1 MVIMVKNLE
10 KKKNYGIFGF
20 NLLRKGRPVSMK
32 NHLIAVTALVAT
44 IGAYA
49 ANLSY
54 TPQGSAPYYWS
65 NAAAWGGALPGSG
78 DEAIANNLALL
89 ANPLIV
95 ASGTSPSVGTNRL
108 GNCILQIE
116 EGASLSM
123 SSGYMLLAGVANQ
136 TSIVT
141 NYGTVSVND
150 LQFGVYGGSGGTGKG
165 KLAQFDNFGTL
176 NIGTYFRIGI
186 RGTRSIFYNH
196 EGATFNKTGGGA
208 WSFYMATDSG
218 GDSTIINEG
227 TMVCGSGTETWTG
240 NSDSKNEIIMRK
252 SGTFNPGP
260 LLKIG
265 HVGTSTT
272 TINLYDN
279 SKLLGSTL
287 YRVGGTS
294 GSKGYITLSNE
305 SSIVTSDSMYL
316 GYEASTIGSLAL
328 ADNATANLGY
338 TIVGR
343 GGSSKGILT
352 LADNSCLVIGSGSEV
367 VHFGYSD
374 NSSGSLSLSG
384 SAMAD
389 IRRPVYLGSG
399 NTASGA
405 ISLAGNSQLFVT
417 NYSMVVGYNNGS
429 TGVLHIAD
437 NAVLHVPSLKI
448 GQTSVAGT
456 TGFATLSGNA
466 TLFSTNI
473 VIPAWGD
480 SGRGTLEV
488 ADNAVITNLQYLKVG
503 LNGNANSQAV
513 KMRGG
518 SIYFDIDPTN
528 PIYMERGYYDPLM
541 LNENRTVVRG
551 FIRGWGKIAFSDPR
565 TYVTEAFNTNG
576 VASPSGIVHYGQ
588 VIADGEGV
596 MRDLDFSRF
605 GALHYATTDANP
617 SGTNGW
623 FAVNKG
629 RLKLPRSL
637 PNRNGYKCVGDCFD
651 ANVDLGGTSRRL
663 ANTFNYAF
671 AGAELNDFVFSELYA
686 TDRDDIPAG
695 LNNLGADKVI
705 AVWRIGYFSDGP
717 EIDEPT
723 HPSSFTSANLK
734 FKYSPK
740 GLDGLD
746 GVYVYRHDGTAN
758 GTWVRTGKKAEPS
771 TTMPIVATGN
781 FAPSSETWNMGW
793 FAIVGRTRPFGTA
806 FSIR

>member
-1 MVIMVKNLE
+1 MTMKRLSIVFATFAVA
-10 KKKNYGIFGF
+10 FG
-20 NLLRKGRPVSMK
+20 
-32 NHLIAVTALVAT
+32 AT
-44 IGAYA
+44 G

-54 TPQGSAPYYWS
+54 TPQGSAPYYW
-65 NAAAWGGALPGSG
+65 NDAAAWGGTEPGSG
-78 DEAIANNLALL
+78 DEAIANNSLLL

-95 ASGTSPSVGTNRL
+95 ATGTSPSVGTNRL

-123 SSGYMLLAGVANQ
+123 SSGYMLLAGVVNQ

-150 LQFGVYGGSGGTGKG
+150 LQLGVYAGSGGTGKG

-186 RGTRSIFYNH
+186 RGTRSILYNH

-240 NSDSKNEIIMRK
+240 NSNSKNEIIMRK

-260 LLKIG
+260 VMKIG
-265 HVGTSTT
+265 HSASTT

-279 SKLLGSTL
+279 SKLLGATQ

-294 GSKGYITLSNE
+294 GAKGYITLSNE
-305 SSIVTSDSMYL
+305 SSIVTSNSMYL

-328 ADNATANLGY
+328 ADDATASLGY
-338 TIVGR
+338 TQVGR
-343 GGSSKGILT
+343 GGSSKGIVTLT
-352 LADNSCLVIGSGSEV
+352 DNSSLVIGSSPDV
-367 VHFGYSD
+367 VHFGYSA
-374 NSSGSLSLSG
+374 NASGSLSLSG
-384 SAMAD
+384 SATAD
-389 IRRPVYLGSG
+389 IRRPVYLGTG
-399 NTASGA
+399 AASMGT

-417 NYSMVVGYNNGS
+417 NYSMIVGYSNGG
-429 TGVLHIAD
+429 TGVLHVAD
-437 NAVLHVPSLKI
+437 NAVLHVPALKI
-448 GQTSVAGT
+448 GQTSTAGT

-473 VIPAWGD
+473 LIPAWGD
-480 SGRGTLEV
+480 RGRGVLEV

-503 LNGNANSQAV
+503 LSGNASPQAV

-518 SIYFDIDPTN
+518 SIYFDINPTISN
-528 PIYMERGYYDPLM
+528 YVANGYYDPLF

-565 TYVTEAFNTNG
+565 TYVTEAFNSKG
-576 VASPSGIVHYGQ
+576 EASPSGIVHYGQ

-605 GALHYATTDANP
+605 GALHYWTTDANP

-637 PNRNGYKCVGDCFD
+637 PNRSGYKCVGDCFD
-651 ANVDLGGTSRRL
+651 ADVGWGGSSRRL
-663 ANTFNYAF
+663 ANTFNYEF
-671 AGAELNDFVFSELYA
+671 TGAELNHFVFSELYA
-686 TDRDDIPAG
+686 TDRDDIKAG
-695 LNNLGADKVI
+695 LDNIGADKVI

-723 HPSSFTSANLK
+723 HPVSFTSAKLK
-734 FKYSPK
+734 FKYSPE
-740 GLDGLD
+740 GLDGLY

-758 GTWVRTGKKAEPS
+758 GKWKRTGGRAEPS
-771 TTMPIVATGN
+771 TTMPIVSSGS
-781 FAPSSETWNMGW
+781 FAPSSENWNLGW
-793 FAIVGRTRPFGTA
+793 FAIVGRTKPFGTTV
-806 FSIR
+806 ILR

>member
-1 MVIMVKNLE
+1 MTM
-10 KKKNYGIFGF
+10 KK
-20 NLLRKGRPVSMK
+20 L
-32 NHLIAVTALVAT
+32 LIAVAAISAAT
-44 IGAYA
+44 SASA
-49 ANLSY
+49 AMRSY

-65 NAAAWGGALPGSG
+65 DAAAWGGTEPGSG
-78 DEAIANNLALL
+78 DEAIANNSALL

-95 ASGTSPSVGTNRL
+95 AAGTSPSVGTNRL
-108 GNCILQIE
+108 GDCILQIE

-123 SSGYMLLAGVANQ
+123 SSGFMLLAGVANQ

-150 LQFGVYGGSGGTGKG
+150 FQLGVYSGSGGTGKG

-196 EGATFNKTGGGA
+196 EGAMFNKTGGGA

-240 NSDSKNEIIMRK
+240 NSNSKNEIIMRK

-272 TINLYDN
+272 TLNLYDN

-294 GSKGYITLSNE
+294 GAKGYITLSNE
-305 SSIVTSDSMYL
+305 SSIVTSNSMYL

-328 ADNATANLGY
+328 ADDASASLGY
-338 TIVGR
+338 TVFGS
-343 GGSSKGILT
+343 GGSSKGMMTLT
-352 LADNSCLVIGSGSEV
+352 DNSRLVIGSSSDV
-367 VHFGYSD
+367 TYFGYSA

-389 IRRPVYLGSG
+389 IRRPVYLGFGTTSRG
-399 NTASGA
+399 T
-405 ISLAGNSQLFVT
+405 ISLAGNSQFFVT
-417 NYSMVVGYNNGS
+417 NYSMIVGYNNGS
-429 TGVLHIAD
+429 TGVVHVAD
-437 NAVLHVPSLKI
+437 NAACYVPVLKI

-456 TGFATLSGNA
+456 TGFVTLSDNA
-466 TLFSTNI
+466 TLYSTNI
-473 VIPAWGD
+473 VMPAWG
-480 SGRGTLEV
+480 SAGRGTLEV
-488 ADNAVITNLQYLKVG
+488 ADSAVITNLQYLKVG

-518 SIYFDIDPTN
+518 SIYFDIDPTSSN
-528 PIYMERGYYDPLM
+528 YVANGYYDPLM

-565 TYVTEAFNTNG
+565 TYVTEAFNSKG
-576 VASPSGIVHYGQ
+576 DASPSGIVHYGQ
-588 VIADGEGV
+588 VIADGEGL

-605 GALHYATTDANP
+605 GALHYWTTDANP

-637 PNRNGYKCVGDCFD
+637 PNRSGYKCVGDCFEAD
-651 ANVDLGGTSRRL
+651 VDLGGSSRRL
-663 ANTFNYAF
+663 ANIFNYEF
-671 AGAELNDFVFSELYA
+671 TGAELNDFVFSELYA

-695 LNNLGADKVI
+695 LDGIGADKVI

-734 FKYSPK
+734 FKYSPEV
-740 GLDGLD
+740 LDGLY

-758 GTWVRTGKKAEPS
+758 GKWVRTGKKAEPS
-771 TTMPIVATGN
+771 TAMPIVSTGN
-781 FAPSSETWNMGW
+781 FGPSSENWNLGW
-793 FAIVGRTRPFGTA
+793 FAIVGRTKPFGTA